1 MAIFLE
7 NSPSSLNGQ
16 LSFLHDNNLSTFAV
30 NFSKNA
36 YRFSINLHS
45 YEWLSLI
52 PYITVSPFK
61 DLSFKFNAVGEVQ
74 ENKSFIKGSFDYRD
88 LYLQSLNIKPNQGSF
103 VFQLNQ
109 DIGSLV
115 LTKFLHPFVDEEHP
129 IQINLSK
136 KSIVFSQIFS
146 FSSDIRIKYH

>member
-1 MAIFLE
+1 MEIFFRKF
-7 NSPSSLNGQ
+7 PGSLNGQ

-45 YEWLSLI
+45 YEWLRLI
-52 PYITVSPFK
+52 PFYNTSPFK
-61 DLSFKFNAVGEVQ
+61 DLSFKLNVVGRQ
-74 ENKSFIKGSFDYRD
+74 ENQSFIKGSFDYHD
-88 LYLQSLNIKPNQGSF
+88 LYLPSLNIKPNQGSF
-103 VFQLNQ
+103 VFQSNQ

-115 LTKFLHPFVDEEHP
+115 LTEFLHPFVDEEHP

-136 KSIVFSQIFS
+136 KSYCLPKIFS
-146 FSSDIRIKYH
+146 FFLRY